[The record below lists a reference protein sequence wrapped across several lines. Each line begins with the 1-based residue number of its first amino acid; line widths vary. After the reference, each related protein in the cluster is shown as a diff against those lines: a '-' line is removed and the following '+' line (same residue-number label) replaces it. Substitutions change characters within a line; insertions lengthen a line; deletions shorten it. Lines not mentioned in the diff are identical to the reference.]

1 MRRLL
6 LLALVAAG
14 LSPGL
19 LWRDDP
25 PPPNASQSMTFTAL
39 PFPVG
44 TRVGGP
50 GGPLLNGA
58 WQMRSANTDFD
69 SWSALVPLDRYNLLS
84 ISDRGHFLRF
94 PVPGTPKGA
103 GGPVAIG
110 RVLPGS
116 DQFKTMQDMESATRD
131 PASGRVWI
139 GLEFRQSIMR
149 FEPGLRDHREIR
161 PPEMRDW
168 PANGGPESL
177 ARLPDGRFLV
187 LAEDPPRH
195 GAPRPGL
202 VFPGDPVTGV
212 RPQQFLFSPPPGYSP
227 SDMALLPDGRVLILL
242 RGLRFFP
249 PAFAIRLVLADPA
262 DIRPGRE
269 WKWRDVGP
277 LAAPIP
283 IDNYEG
289 LAVTGGEHG
298 APLTLWMVSDDNQ
311 SRWLQRS
318 LLLRFEWVPP
328 APD

>member
-39 PFPVG
+39 PFPAG

-58 WQMRSANTDFD
+58 WQMRSADTDFD

-131 PASGRVWI
+131 PASGRIAVFVD
-139 GLEFRQSIMR
+139 GATTPALE
-149 FEPGLRDHREIR
+149 
-161 PPEMRDW
+161 
-168 PANGGPESL
+168 ANDTTL
-177 ARLPDGRFLV
+177 K
-187 LAEDPPRH
+187 
-195 GAPRPGL
+195 
-202 VFPGDPVTGV
+202 
-212 RPQQFLFSPPPGYSP
+212 
-227 SDMALLPDGRVLILL
+227 DGRV
-242 RGLRFFP
+242 GLGSFDETGQFRN
-249 PAFAIRLVLADPA
+249 V
-262 DIRPGRE
+262 
-269 WKWRDVGP
+269 V
-277 LAAPIP
+277 
-283 IDNYEG
+283 
-289 LAVTGGEHG
+289 VTG
-298 APLTLWMVSDDNQ
+298 
-311 SRWLQRS
+311 
-318 LLLRFEWVPP
+318 F
-328 APD
+328 